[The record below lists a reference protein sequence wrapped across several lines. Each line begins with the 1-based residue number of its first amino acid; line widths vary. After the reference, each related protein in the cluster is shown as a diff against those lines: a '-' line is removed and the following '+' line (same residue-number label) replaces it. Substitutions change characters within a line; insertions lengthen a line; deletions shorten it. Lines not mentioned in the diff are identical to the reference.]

1 MAKKKSSSKTL
12 PIHIL
17 NGPNLN
23 LLGSREPAI
32 YGKTTLAEIK
42 KACAARAKGYGF
54 ATLFKQSNKE
64 GELVEFIQA
73 ARGKSAAVVINAAAY
88 THTSVAVLDALKMLE
103 VPVIEVH
110 LSNPARR
117 EAFRHKSYVAMGA
130 TGTISG
136 FGLNSYLLAI
146 DAVAALLQEKSI
158 KDKSK

>member
-1 MAKKKSSSKTL
+1 MAKKPSKTKAL

-23 LLGSREPAI
+23 LLGTREPEI
-32 YGKTTLAEIK
+32 YGKTSLKDIE
-42 KACAARAKGYGF
+42 KASAARAKAHGF
-54 ATLFKQSNKE
+54 AILFDQSNKE
-64 GELVEFIQA
+64 GALVEMIQA
-73 ARGKSAAVVINAAAY
+73 ARTTASAVIINAAAY
-88 THTSVAVLDALKMLE
+88 THTSVAVLDALKMLS

-117 EAFRHKSYVAMGA
+117 EDFRHKSYVGMGA

-146 DAVAALLQEKSI
+146 DAVAEILKG
-158 KDKSK
+158 KKK